1 LLRVLKRC
9 EQAVQNVFLW
19 GSGFEVGVLVE
30 MEMVEVGVV
39 FGGDL
44 LDGEIGVGDSGL
56 CIAELAL

>member
-1 LLRVLKRC
+1 
-9 EQAVQNVFLW
+9 VQNVFLW
-19 GSGFEVGVLVE
+19 GSGFEAGVLVG
-30 MEMVEVGVV
+30 MERVEVGVV